1 MDIFALA
8 EYKVQKFD
16 KVSVDNKN
24 YIDRVFETAKK
35 IRHFLDIQIRNK
47 KVALARYKK

>member
-1 MDIFALA
+1 MNILALA

-16 KVSVDNKN
+16 NISIDNKS
-24 YIDRVFETAKK
+24 YLDRVFKTAKK
-35 IRHFLDIQIRNK
+35 IRHFLDMQIRNK